1 MLKYDLSR
9 MKQTIELGT
18 MQEDDFSPEPNAAPT
33 FKTGAKIRCGSYIL
47 TSSQYENVLLGS
59 ITKTTVNVVIRHRR
73 DTTNYTHA
81 KMNDITY
88 KISAIQT
95 DDRVNAFD
103 VLTLTKED
111 AG

>member
-18 MQEDDFSPEPNAAPT
+18 MQEDDFSPEPNSTPT

-47 TSSQYENVLLGS
+47 TSSQYESVLLGS

-73 DTTNYTHA
+73 DTTSYTHA

-103 VLTLTKED
+103 VLTLMKED